1 MRNIGNKSS
10 VAPRTTLRPGSTR
23 ASPSGKS
30 AAIAAPPASAPET
43 QPPDPALLSALSDLS
58 PDIQFCFD
66 QDRRCLLASRA
77 ISRWGVD
84 AAGCTGRRLNELAL
98 PAACAEALEIAVDDV
113 FTHEVPRTVEFSAR
127 LPDGVWHFAVHGAV
141 ARLGS
146 KGALTAFLHV
156 RDMTDRRML
165 GDILAGG
172 SPGRDQEATGL
183 PDSLHPVRD
192 LRDRFRQLIQNTET
206 TVWFAESNGG
216 ELRLQYVNPAYET
229 LSGTTVTG
237 LCDDPSARVRSI
249 HPADRP
255 YYLEKFERWLHGPRS
270 ERFVSEHRMVRPDG
284 TIRWLKERYTFQAP
298 AETGT
303 VSICATGE
311 DITVQ
316 RETRTDLED
325 TLEQFRLITDNAQE
339 VLWISDPSLERIEY
353 LGSAVQNVWGL
364 TPEEARN
371 HPGAWREL
379 VDPADLPKLDDAVQR
394 QRRGESVTV
403 DFRIVRTD
411 GQARWLTARST
422 PMKDRRGRMLVC
434 GVTED
439 ITDRVLHQQRLL
451 EDAERQRD
459 VLVREVHH
467 RIKNSLQ
474 GVVGLLRKHA
484 RLSGGRAAPLE
495 AAISQVQSI
504 ALVHGLQS
512 GRGSDRVA
520 VCDIVSAIAR
530 MLEELTA
537 QPILLQQSDAA
548 HRRYGI
554 LEGEAAG
561 IALVLNELMMN
572 AVKHAKGPGTHVSVG
587 LDRAHDHV
595 RVVISNSGALPAAF
609 RFDEHTDAGTGLGL
623 VRALMP
629 AAGMSVEICNTP
641 EGVRAAVTLTDP
653 YVRVQPPDAA
663 RQ

>member
-1 MRNIGNKSS
+1 M
-10 VAPRTTLRPGSTR
+10 
-23 ASPSGKS
+23 
-30 AAIAAPPASAPET
+30 
-43 QPPDPALLSALSDLS
+43 SALCDLS

-66 QDRRCLLASRA
+66 RDGRCLLASRA
-77 ISRWGVD
+77 VARWGVD
-84 AAGCTGRRLNELAL
+84 AAGCTGRLLKELAL
-98 PAACAEALEIAVDDV
+98 PEACVDALEAALDHV
-113 FTHEVPRTVEFSAR
+113 FTHAAPRAVEFPAVLS
-127 LPDGVWHFAVHGAV
+127 DGVWHFEVHAAV
-141 ARLGS
+141 APLGPD
-146 KGALTAFLHV
+146 GALTALLHV
-156 RDMTDRRML
+156 RDLTDRRTL
-165 GDILAGG
+165 GDILADG
-172 SPGRDQEATGL
+172 SPGRDREVPGL

-192 LRDRFRQLIQNTET
+192 LRDRFRQLIQNIEA
-206 TVWFAESNGG
+206 TVWFAEFDDG
-216 ELRLQYVNPAYET
+216 EMRLQYVNPAYET
-229 LSGTTVTG
+229 LSGMTATG
-237 LCDDPSARVRSI
+237 LCSDPSARVRSI

-255 YYLEKFERWLHGPRS
+255 YYLERFETWLHGPRS
-270 ERFVSEHRMVRPDG
+270 ERLVSEHRMVRPDG
-284 TIRWLKERYTFQAP
+284 TIRWLREQYTFQTSV
-298 AETGT
+298 ETGT

-311 DITVQ
+311 DITAQ

-325 TLEQFRLITDNAQE
+325 TLEQFRLITDNTQE

-353 LGSAVQNVWGL
+353 LGSAVQRVWGL
-364 TPEEARN
+364 TPDEARN
-371 HPGAWREL
+371 NPGAWREL
-379 VDPADLPKLDDAVQR
+379 VDPADLPNLDDAVERQR
-394 QRRGESVTV
+394 QGESVTV
-403 DFRIVRTD
+403 DFRIVRPD

-439 ITDRVLHQQRLL
+439 ITDRVQHQRRLL

-484 RLSGGRAAPLE
+484 RLSGGRSAPLE

-548 HRRYGI
+548 HRRYGV

-587 LDRAHDHV
+587 LDHAEDQI
-595 RVVISNSGALPAAF
+595 RVVISNSGVLPAAF

-629 AAGMSVEICNTP
+629 GAGMSVEICNTP
-641 EGVRAAVTLTDP
+641 EGVRTAVTLTDP
-653 YVRVQPPDAA
+653 YIRVQLPDAA